1 MSSAV
6 VSPPHRFSLRRTPPL
21 HASTPRLPP
30 HASTARLRPY
40 ASAARLRHTPPPH
53 SQHGSLSRYA
63 SAPQLHAPLL
73 LSSLLSLLS
82 CMASPAHGTRR
93 QHNHARASLSRS
105 RALSLALALS
115 LSLSLSRSRSLSL
128 CLSLSIV
135 AATTTTRHHIL
146 RMLSVRLRLGH
157 SPTLSQLERA
167 SALAV
172 SVARDATWPT
182 HSHVHAQPRG
192 HQPTEQKGVTHTTHT
207 HHTHPRARARA
218 HAHAHMRLPARECHR
233 PLTPPSLFSLASL
246 SHARAHMARARRTRS
261 TRELTR
267 DDGSS
272 REMMGAHER

>member
-115 LSLSLSRSRSLSL
+115 LSVSLSPSSPPLPPHAITS
-128 CLSLSIV
+128 
-135 AATTTTRHHIL
+135 
-146 RMLSVRLRLGH
+146 SVC
-157 SPTLSQLERA
+157 SPYV
-167 SALAV
+167 SALATPPPYPNWRGQ
-172 SVARDATWPT
+172 ARSRCPSRATPRGPRTAMCT
-182 HSHVHAQPRG
+182 HSHAATNQ
-192 HQPTEQKGVTHTTHT
+192 QNKKGSHTPHTRTTHT
-207 HHTHPRARARA
+207 HARARA
-218 HAHAHMRLPARECHR
+218 HTHTHTHTCAC
-233 PLTPPSLFSLASL
+233 PLVSAIVL
-246 SHARAHMARARRTRS
+246 
-261 TRELTR
+261 
-267 DDGSS
+267 
-272 REMMGAHER
+272 

>member
-73 LSSLLSLLS
+73 LSSLLSPFMHGL
-82 CMASPAHGTRR
+82 ASTWHTPPTQPRK
-93 QHNHARASLSRS
+93 S
-105 RALSLALALS
+105 LS
-115 LSLSLSRSRSLSL
+115 LSLSRSLSRSRSLSL

-157 SPTLSQLERA
+157 SPTLSQLKRA
-167 SALAV
+167 STLAV

-207 HHTHPRARARA
+207 HHTHPRARARAHA